1 VRPAPGNILIVDDE
15 PQVCHLIQEEL
26 AEHGFSCQIVTEPL
40 QAKDLLDTQQFG
52 LLIADIAM
60 PRVGGLDLLAYVR
73 QCLPACRV
81 ILITGVSTREYL
93 AQAILLGAY
102 DYIEKPFKMK
112 ELAETVSRAFSDE
125 AGTASL
131 PARAAEAM
139 EYATHAKLAS
149 LESIRA
155 LARAGE
161 AKDPHTWRH
170 SEQVTHYAVNLAR
183 ELSLSEAEVECI
195 RVASLLHDVGKIG
208 VPDSILTKPGPLTDQ
223 EFEFIRRHPALG
235 ADILANITVFGQEAH
250 LVRYHHE
257 RWDGKGYPEG
267 LAGEKIPLGSRIIQ
281 VADCMDAML
290 MDRVYKRGYPVER
303 MLAEL
308 ERCAGTQFDP
318 KVATAAASWARMSP
332 EKLILPSATQ
342 VQRNQALSRQGEAV
356 VGGERG

>member
-1 VRPAPGNILIVDDE
+1 VNVLIVDDE
-15 PQVCHLIQEEL
+15 PQVCQLIQEEL
-26 AEHGFSCQIVTEPL
+26 AEYGFSCQIVTEPL
-40 QAKDLLDTQQFG
+40 QARSLLNTQQFG

-60 PRVGGLDLLAYVR
+60 PRVGGLDLLAYVK
-73 QCLPACRV
+73 QHLPACKV
-81 ILITGVSTREYL
+81 ILITGVSTREYM

-102 DYIEKPFKMK
+102 DYIEKPFKTG
-112 ELAETVSRAFSDE
+112 ELAEIVSRALSDE
-125 AGTASL
+125 AATASL

-139 EYATHAKLAS
+139 EYATHAKQAS

-155 LARAGE
+155 LARAVE
-161 AKDPHTWRH
+161 AKDPHTRRH

-183 ELSLSEAEVECI
+183 ELGLPEAEVECI

-208 VPDSILTKPGPLTDQ
+208 VPDNILTKPGPLTDQ

-267 LAGEKIPLGSRIIQ
+267 LAGEKVPLGSRIIQ

-318 KVATAAASWARMSP
+318 RLAAVAAQWCRTSP
-332 EKLILPSATQ
+332 DKLVLPGRDL
-342 VQRNQALSRQGEAV
+342 VPRLSV
-356 VGGERG
+356 YERAIR